1 MKRVVVTGAT
11 GFVGANL
18 TRRLLADGHEVHLFV
33 RPESN
38 PWRLEDIKKDVEFH
52 SFSLKDPS
60 AVETAV
66 AETRPDW
73 VFHLAAHGAYS
84 WQKDLGKIVQVNVV
98 GTMNL
103 VQACA
108 KVGFESF
115 VNAGS
120 SSEYGFKDH
129 APTEN
134 EFIDPNSHYAL
145 TKATATHFCRHT
157 ARTQDLNIVTLR
169 LYSVFGPYEDS
180 GRLMPTIVKT
190 GLDGRLPP
198 LVDPTIARDYIYAD
212 DVTDAFLSAATYQKH
227 ERGAVYN
234 VGTGVQ
240 TSLAQVVEVAR
251 RLLDIAEEPNWGS
264 MPNRTWDSSV
274 WVSDS
279 SKLRNTLSWSPKHSF
294 ESGFQEM
301 INWFKSN
308 LHLYDRSLVVPDS
321 RLSR

>member
-1 MKRVVVTGAT
+1 MLMMLPT
-11 GFVGANL
+11 
-18 TRRLLADGHEVHLFV
+18 
-33 RPESN
+33 
-38 PWRLEDIKKDVEFH
+38 
-52 SFSLKDPS
+52 PS
-60 AVETAV
+60 
-66 AETRPDW
+66 
-73 VFHLAAHGAYS
+73 
-84 WQKDLGKIVQVNVV
+84 
-98 GTMNL
+98 
-103 VQACA
+103 
-108 KVGFESF
+108 
-115 VNAGS
+115 
-120 SSEYGFKDH
+120 
-129 APTEN
+129 
-134 EFIDPNSHYAL
+134 
-145 TKATATHFCRHT
+145 
-157 ARTQDLNIVTLR
+157 
-169 LYSVFGPYEDS
+169 
-180 GRLMPTIVKT
+180 
-190 GLDGRLPP
+190 
-198 LVDPTIARDYIYAD
+198 
-212 DVTDAFLSAATYQKH
+212 LSAAIYQKH